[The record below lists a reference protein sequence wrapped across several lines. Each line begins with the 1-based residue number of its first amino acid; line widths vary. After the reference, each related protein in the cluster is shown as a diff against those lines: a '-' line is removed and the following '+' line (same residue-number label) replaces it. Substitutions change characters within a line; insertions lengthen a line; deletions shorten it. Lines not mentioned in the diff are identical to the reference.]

1 MNIGMLSGK
10 GKDVPECV
18 YEFAFPTAHSYM
30 RPGNKPLFRG
40 SIKNHNPRKGTET
53 ANIFFSSLLSL
64 LVLKI
69 IIPVR
74 GRKQD
79 LTPLVLFSFTCCTLK
94 IIIPVRGRKLDSF
107 NNYLFVISGG
117 IIKNHNPRKGTETIC
132 YNDL

>member
-53 ANIFFSSLLSL
+53 PAL
-64 LVLKI
+64 
-69 IIPVR
+69 
-74 GRKQD
+74 
-79 LTPLVLFSFTCCTLK
+79 PLNHYGK
-94 IIIPVRGRKLDSF
+94 GQ
-107 NNYLFVISGG
+107 
-117 IIKNHNPRKGTETIC
+117 IIKNHNPRKGTETVDFEYIFIC
-132 YNDL
+132 FTVVIKNHNPRKGTETTFTSDSLNMEPLIIKNHNPRKGTETLSRYLS

>member
-18 YEFAFPTAHSYM
+18 YEFAFPTANSYM

-53 ANIFFSSLLSL
+53 IENITADDPNEIKI
-64 LVLKI
+64 LKI

-74 GRKQD
+74 GRKH
-79 LTPLVLFSFTCCTLK
+79 
-94 IIIPVRGRKLDSF
+94 
-107 NNYLFVISGG
+107 Y
-117 IIKNHNPRKGTETIC
+117 
-132 YNDL
+132 